1 MFFRTKS
8 SSKHTYLQ
16 LVEGFRQGKKVRQR
30 VIATLGRLDQL
41 QASGALDRLLQS
53 GARLSEHSAVLS
65 ALPPPDDPGAD
76 SRTLGPALVFE
87 RLWRLT
93 GCHDVVR
100 QALAARSFR
109 FDAERAVF
117 LTVLHR
123 LTAPGSDRSAL
134 AWMADQAF
142 VGGALQLQHLYRAM
156 AWLGQ
161 PLPDTDQQAR
171 THAPRC
177 VKDELEEALFDRRRD
192 LFSGL
197 DLVFFDTTS
206 HYFHGAGGET
216 LGRRGQSKDHRPQ
229 CRQMVLGLVLDN
241 HGLPVCCE
249 LWPGNTADVTTLV
262 PVAQRLQDRFG
273 IRSVCLVADRG
284 MLSQATMAAIE
295 EQGWSYILGVRM
307 RASKEFR
314 EEVLGAD
321 APELAVAVERAHQP
335 RRSLELKIQDVRVR
349 AAGEGVDGER
359 RYVVCRNAEQARR
372 DRAVREEIVAQLRR
386 QLGRGEKQL
395 VGNRGYRRY
404 LRKVVQPAPAPG
416 GGAAGGVPGGLPGS
430 GAGDAGAEPAGGRGV
445 GAGRGPDRGRGAV
458 RRSLGAA
465 HEHGAAGAGSG
476 LAIQAA
482 MAGRAEFPEREVAV
496 ADAAGVPPPGRDD
509 PGARVLFVPG
519 AGAEGGVGA
528 APGGGGHRGGVGGLD
543 AGSGPAAGDRGAVAG
558 EALRGAQQGVR
569 GGRASRAM
577 RGSALAGD
585 CATGGWGARRGR
597 SGTHAT
603 RLKLS
608 IAATARG
615 SVQPGECCAKRPLRS
630 RKRLSYKYFWNPG
643 VEDESRN
650 SLENGGPE
658 CYRAIRLSELRATA
672 PQGHGGRLHGARN
685 RNQTQRHRLNQNDR
699 ICPFR

>member
-1 MFFRTKS
+1 MFFRAKT

-93 GCHDVVR
+93 GCHHVVR

-142 VGGALQLQHLYRAM
+142 AGGALQLQHLYRAM

-161 PLPDTDQQAR
+161 PLPDTDQKAR

-206 HYFHGAGGET
+206 HYFHGAGGAT
-216 LGRRGQSKDHRPQ
+216 LGRHGKSKDYRPQ

-321 APELAVAVERAHQP
+321 APEVAVSVERAHQP
-335 RRSLELKIQDVRVR
+335 LRPLELKIQDVRVR
-349 AAGEGVDGER
+349 AADAGASSER

-372 DRAVREEIVAQLRR
+372 DRAVREEIVAQLRQ

-404 LRKVVQPAPAPG
+404 LRKVVQPAPALAGEPPEAPREG
-416 GGAAGGVPGGLPGS
+416 SPEALPETPEPSPQAGAVWALDEARIAAEEQFDGVWALRTNTALTAPEVALRYKQLWQVEQSFRSAKSLLRTRPVYHRRDETIRGHVFCSFLALVLKAELERRLEAAGIEVEWADLMR
-430 GAGDAGAEPAGGRGV
+430 DLGRLRETEVQLQGKRFVVRSKAYGMVGQVAQCV
-445 GAGRGPDRGRGAV
+445 GARLPATV
-458 RRSLGAA
+458 RRV
-465 HEHGAAGAGSG
+465 SG
-476 LAIQAA
+476 E
-482 MAGRAEFPEREVAV
+482 RAE
-496 ADAAGVPPPGRDD
+496 AAQ
-509 PGARVLFVPG
+509 
-519 AGAEGGVGA
+519 
-528 APGGGGHRGGVGGLD
+528 AP
-543 AGSGPAAGDRGAVAG
+543 
-558 EALRGAQQGVR
+558 
-569 GGRASRAM
+569 
-577 RGSALAGD
+577 
-585 CATGGWGARRGR
+585 
-597 SGTHAT
+597 
-603 RLKLS
+603 
-608 IAATARG
+608 
-615 SVQPGECCAKRPLRS
+615 
-630 RKRLSYKYFWNPG
+630 
-643 VEDESRN
+643 
-650 SLENGGPE
+650 
-658 CYRAIRLSELRATA
+658 
-672 PQGHGGRLHGARN
+672 
-685 RNQTQRHRLNQNDR
+685 TQRA
-699 ICPFR
+699 